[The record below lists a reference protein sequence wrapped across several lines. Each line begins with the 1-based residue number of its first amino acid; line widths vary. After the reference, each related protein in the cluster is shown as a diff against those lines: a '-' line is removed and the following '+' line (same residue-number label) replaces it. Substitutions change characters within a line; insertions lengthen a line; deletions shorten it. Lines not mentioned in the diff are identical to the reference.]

1 MIIDIFRN
9 FQQCK
14 DNTEMIVVANMVAAA
29 LVSLS
34 ICCSAL
40 LLAVTYLWGWIG
52 FTSLMGVCLLGFLA
66 VIFCGDDE

>member
-1 MIIDIFRN
+1 MIIDILRKKGLSEN
-9 FQQCK
+9 
-14 DNTEMIVVANMVAAA
+14 DRMIVGILAGCVFAG
-29 LVSLS
+29 LS
-34 ICCSAL
+34 TIFSTL